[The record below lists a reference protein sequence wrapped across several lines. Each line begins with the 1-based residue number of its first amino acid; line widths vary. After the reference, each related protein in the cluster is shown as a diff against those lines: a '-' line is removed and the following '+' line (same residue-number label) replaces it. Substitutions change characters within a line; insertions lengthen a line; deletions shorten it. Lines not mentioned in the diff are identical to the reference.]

1 MNKYDRIK
9 QLFTLVKEGGSLASV
24 FKKLSLKWGLSENSI
39 RNFYYT
45 EYKNLMDKDYAN
57 KVGVSIEG
65 IKKLTF
71 NTFATDDKESLIKSV
86 LEASANGESV
96 RATCLRLS
104 GGDANKMIRLQN
116 KYRSTMKNEPEF
128 VQEVVK
134 KYNIKTTDNKENV
147 LTIRRKARLSDSD
160 INSLFMGLVRLIKNN
175 SISEVSEVLKK
186 ECNIAHKNLNETRA
200 ELKLVVHK
208 LEEEKRKNKKLQSEI
223 DVLMDNSKMEE
234 FRKYLS
240 ALKINVKNENQ
251 D

>member
-9 QLFTLVKEGGSLASV
+9 QLFTLAKEGGSLASV
-24 FKKLSLKWGLSENSI
+24 FRRLSFEWGLSENSI

-45 EYKNLMDKDYAN
+45 EYKNLMNEDYAN
-57 KVGVSIEG
+57 KVGVSVKG
-65 IKKLTF
+65 LKKLEF
-71 NTFATDDKESLIKSV
+71 NLFTSDDKEFLVKSV
-86 LEASANGESV
+86 LEATAKGESV
-96 RATCLRLS
+96 RSTCLRLS

-134 KYNIKTTDNKENV
+134 KYNIKTTDDKENV

-186 ECNIAHKNLNETRA
+186 ECNIAHKNLNETRE

-208 LEEEKRKNKKLQSEI
+208 LEEEKRKNRKLQSEL

-234 FRKYLS
+234 FRKYLNS
-240 ALKINVKNENQ
+240 LRVNVKKENKN
-251 D
+251 